1 MCRLLFFMVRKIA
14 LQGAKLRDKYRY
26 CLNIPRF
33 GQMLSERTFF
43 SKKVF
48 D

>member
-1 MCRLLFFMVRKIA
+1 MCRLLFFWPPEIA
-14 LQGAKLRDKYRY
+14 PQGAKRRDKCRG

-33 GQMLSERTFF
+33 DQMLSERAFF

>member
-1 MCRLLFFMVRKIA
+1 MCRLLFFRALQIG
-14 LQGAKLRDKYRY
+14 LQGAKVRGKCRY

-33 GQMLSERTFF
+33 DQMLSEHAVF

>member
-1 MCRLLFFMVRKIA
+1 MCRLLFFRPPEIA
-14 LQGAKLRDKYRY
+14 LQGANLRDKCRY

-33 GQMLSERTFF
+33 DQMLSERTFF

>member
-1 MCRLLFFMVRKIA
+1 MCRLLFFRPPKIA
-14 LQGAKLRDKYRY
+14 LQGAKLRDKCRY

-33 GQMLSERTFF
+33 DQMLSERTFF

>member
-1 MCRLLFFMVRKIA
+1 MA
-14 LQGAKLRDKYRY
+14 LQGAKERDKCRY

-33 GQMLSERTFF
+33 DQMLSERTFF